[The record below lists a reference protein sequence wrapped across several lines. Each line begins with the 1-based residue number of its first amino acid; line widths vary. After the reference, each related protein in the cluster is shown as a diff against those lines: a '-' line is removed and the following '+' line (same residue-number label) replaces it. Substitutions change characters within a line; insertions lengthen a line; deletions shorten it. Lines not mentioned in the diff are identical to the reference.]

1 MTTLDVDYTEG
12 VIPVA
17 EKIAQLVL
25 KAPAGGIFHDAVIPT
40 VAGIEMPGF
49 GGMAGF
55 QIELP
60 DGAIFEVAVKRQR

>member
-1 MTTLDVDYTEG
+1 MSTDVDYTLG

-17 EKIAQLVL
+17 EKIAKLIE
-25 KAPAGGIFHDAVIPT
+25 KAPSGGIFHDAVIPN
-40 VAGIEMPGF
+40 VAGIEIEGF